1 MIILLYSDADPFH
14 LVEILRHKYSLNMD
28 EKSLNNE
35 STFPDGAAMYA
46 SNFKVK
52 YLGSVGRS

>member
-28 EKSLNNE
+28 EKSLNND
-35 STFPDGAAMYA
+35 STFPEGAAM
-46 SNFKVK
+46 
-52 YLGSVGRS
+52 